1 MWLQVSSAEGPHQ
14 NQKSDRYQMKSRK
27 YIIKVLPVDGHP
39 GILEGVRSCLGR
51 CGKFNVVDTAFNAE
65 EAVNKAHR
73 LSPDVVLMDMGTAG
87 VNGVETTRRLRLS
100 CPGAKVVM
108 FVEREEKQTV
118 EQMVQAGARG
128 CIRKTAS
135 ADELVIALE
144 RVHNGET
151 FFSPDVAR
159 MFFDDYVMRGGKP
172 RENTAKTISERER
185 QVLNLVVEGAA
196 NKIIADTLKISI
208 RTVEK
213 HRQRIMKKF
222 NLHKATDLVRFAI
235 TRGLVDVGI

>member
-1 MWLQVSSAEGPHQ
+1 
-14 NQKSDRYQMKSRK
+14 MKNRK
-27 YIIKVLPVDGHP
+27 TVIKVLPVDGHP
-39 GILEGVRSCLGR
+39 VVLEGVRSCLGR
-51 CGKFNVVDTAFNAE
+51 CGRFSVVGTAFNTDDAIT
-65 EAVNKAHR
+65 KANR
-73 LSPDVVLMDMGTAG
+73 LSPDVVLMDMSTAG
-87 VNGVETTRRLRLS
+87 LSGIEATRRLRSS

-128 CIRKTAS
+128 CIRKTVS
-135 ADELVIALE
+135 TDELAVALE

-172 RENTAKTISERER
+172 RESAAPTISERER

-196 NKIIADTLKISI
+196 NKVIADSLKISI

-235 TRGLVDVGI
+235 TRGLVNVGI

>member
-1 MWLQVSSAEGPHQ
+1 MKTR
-14 NQKSDRYQMKSRK
+14 KSV
-27 YIIKVLPVDGHP
+27 IKVLPIDGHP
-39 GILEGVRSCLGR
+39 IVLEGVRSCLGR
-51 CGKFNVVDTAFNAE
+51 CGRFNVVGTAFNPD
-65 EAVNKAHR
+65 EAISKANR
-73 LSPDVVLMDMGTAG
+73 IAPDVVLLDLGTAG
-87 VNGVETTRRLRLS
+87 VSGIEATRRIRATY
-100 CPGAKVVM
+100 PGAKVVM

-128 CIRKTAS
+128 CIRKTVS
-135 ADELVIALE
+135 MEELAAALE

-172 RENTAKTISERER
+172 RESTAPTISDRER

-235 TRGLVDVGI
+235 TRGLVTVGI